1 MIFDFL
7 ESGESIQT
15 IASKENYD
23 GLFWHAKGD
32 GCSVYIDE
40 RRLCSSGG
48 WLAFF
53 GERRRFEMSFFREE
67 AAVLDERESFI
78 V

>member
-15 IASKENYD
+15 IASEENYD
-23 GLFWHAKGD
+23 GLFWHAKGG

-40 RRLCSSGG
+40 KEVVFKRGVG
-48 WLAFF
+48 WFSL
-53 GERRRFEMSFFREE
+53 GREDN
-67 AAVLDERESFI
+67 LK
-78 V
+78 